1 MLKCSCIS
9 VSEYD
14 FSDIFEHISTF
25 SNASRGALYVVS
37 QCVGAIVGAA
47 ILHGLTTPDVSGRDS
62 LGMTKVSGVI
72 SSGQASDKRRIKKAE
87 T

>member
-1 MLKCSCIS
+1 MVVWYFSFFES
-9 VSEYD
+9 D
-14 FSDIFEHISTF
+14 FFSTLSDILSTF
-25 SNASRGALYVVS
+25 SNVSRGALYVVS
-37 QCVGAIVGAA
+37 QCVGAIVGSA
-47 ILHGLTTPDVSGRDS
+47 ILHGLTTPDVAGRDS